1 MDYEERGE
9 EIRLEWK
16 RLQAAVADKH
26 QELIRLQEQIRKIRN
41 VDVRLGPLAEAVL
54 QLLPKE

>member
-1 MDYEERGE
+1 MLDYEERGE

-26 QELIRLQEQIRKIRN
+26 QELMRLQEQISKAFHHA
-41 VDVRLGPLAEAVL
+41 PH
-54 QLLPKE
+54 QQ